1 MLRKHTPELMVL
13 AAAALWGT
21 SGPVTQ
27 LAALPAGVISFFRM
41 AIPTVV
47 IGGVFAVRRHR
58 LSRKGLGLRL
68 TASALNAIR
77 MLFFFLA
84 YQYTTVAN
92 AVVTLYTWPI
102 FAAIFARIVLG
113 ERVSRER
120 VLLLGLAFTGI
131 PLLYLNAVGSNSRGS
146 DDVIGISSMLVSAA
160 FHALAIVLLKRA
172 KPGGSRLEST
182 FFQNIVGAA
191 VFLPVVLVLRPELTV
206 VQLSLV
212 VYLGLVVGTLGFT
225 LFFIGLH
232 GASTARMSNLAYFEV
247 VVAIILS
254 VVVLQQPIY
263 WNTVVGGIL
272 IIVSVLVA
280 QGRRVG

>member
-1 MLRKHTPELMVL
+1 MVL

-41 AIPTVV
+41 PIPTVV
-47 IGGVFAVRRHR
+47 IGGYFAVRRHH
-58 LSRKGLGLRL
+58 LSRRGLGLRL
-68 TASALNAIR
+68 TASALNAVR

-84 YQYTTVAN
+84 YQYTSVAN
-92 AVVTLYTWPI
+92 AVVALYTWPI

-113 ERVSRER
+113 EKVSRER
-120 VLLLGLAFTGI
+120 ILLLAVAFSGI
-131 PLLYLNAVGSNSRGS
+131 PLLYLHGGGSTGAGTR
-146 DDVIGISSMLVSAA
+146 DVIGISSMLVSAA

-172 KPGGSRLEST
+172 RPGGSRLEST
-182 FFQNIVGAA
+182 FFQNVVGAV
-191 VFLPVVLVLRPELTV
+191 VFLPVVLVMRPELTMI
-206 VQLSLV
+206 QLSLV

-254 VVVLQQPIY
+254 VVVLHQPIY
-263 WNTVVGGIL
+263 WNTIVGGIL
-272 IIVSVLVA
+272 IILSVLIA
-280 QGRRVG
+280 QGRQAR